1 MLMRLSASL
10 ALAVMKT
17 LGLRQMMQVDE
28 ELASCPVAGA
38 RHLRWLELVEV
49 HLAALR

>member
-1 MLMRLSASL
+1 MPMRLGESL

-17 LGLRQMMQVDE
+17 LGLCQMMQVGE

-38 RHLRWLELVEV
+38 RTLRWLELVEV
-49 HLAALR
+49 HLAELR